1 MVLGVRHPE
10 EQIVDDADLTADD
23 VQFNNQLVSQ
33 YNNLSSA
40 AKQSLATALPNTAN
54 YFRACLVGL

>member
-1 MVLGVRHPE
+1 MVLGIHHPGQE
-10 EQIVDDADLTADD
+10 YVEYANFTADD
-23 VQFNNQLVSQ
+23 VQLHNQLLSE

-40 AKQSLATALPNTAN
+40 AKQSLATALPNASN